1 MLSFNAVL
9 SQSRATQRQ
18 KNPQLCWYL
27 LRSQMSNQVLFPYL
41 HIPPVLRKR
50 PKNVLKTSQSD
61 SYISRNFPIFP
72 DVNCISDIAEPK
84 KVKNLIYH
92 GPKSL
97 DQNQTI
103 RGRPQD
109 AVCWDDG
116 TYGWFTDSTPDIF
129 IDAIC
134 IFFIDKC
141 YIWKR
146 SHRSMKGTRTWNSS
160 VICITFNYESFGKR
174 SHESWNRIKAC
185 VDFIGITF
193 IE

>member
-27 LRSQMSNQVLFPYL
+27 LRSQMSNQILFPYL

-97 DQNQTI
+97 DQN
-103 RGRPQD
+103 
-109 AVCWDDG
+109 
-116 TYGWFTDSTPDIF
+116 
-129 IDAIC
+129 
-134 IFFIDKC
+134 
-141 YIWKR
+141 
-146 SHRSMKGTRTWNSS
+146 
-160 VICITFNYESFGKR
+160 
-174 SHESWNRIKAC
+174 
-185 VDFIGITF
+185 
-193 IE
+193 